1 MTKKTKYLFSILF
14 IALSVALILL
24 FLIVDKMNK
33 NEIAEN
39 QQIQRALS
47 QSLTDRNAGRIESIH
62 LQEESYVG
70 AVYYPVFDMEN
81 IDRTIIN
88 TIDKIMSEFILIH
101 QNENINAPAILN
113 VDYNS
118 YQINDRFVSVYFETT
133 YHSPMFANVVLIPQ
147 TMLLDVENDDV
158 LDSSEFFKDGY
169 LDRLSSLS
177 MKALADDEPFEE
189 GLDPIPDNYK
199 NIVFKKDGIVIV
211 FEKYQI
217 LPGYKGQK
225 EYFIEYSKLNDFLK
239 YDTQGKI
246 IEEKP
251 PVVVE
256 PKPEEA
262 VVEPAPIVEN
272 TNKQY
277 VAFTFDDGPY
287 PEVTD
292 RIVSAFEKVQGHATF
307 FVVGNRV
314 GQYGQSV
321 VNAYQKGN
329 QIGNH
334 SFNHPSLAKLGE
346 VELAQQINSTN
357 EVVQSIIGESPQ
369 ILRPT
374 FGEVSDLMLNQV
386 TMPMINWDVDSL
398 DWKSRNTQTIVDT
411 VMQNIKPNSIV
422 LMHDLYPTT
431 AEAVEI
437 LIEKLSALN
446 YEFVTINQ
454 LAQLNGQTLN
464 AGQVYWSIIK

>member
-1 MTKKTKYLFSILF
+1 M
-14 IALSVALILL
+14 
-24 FLIVDKMNK
+24 
-33 NEIAEN
+33 
-39 QQIQRALS
+39 
-47 QSLTDRNAGRIESIH
+47 
-62 LQEESYVG
+62 
-70 AVYYPVFDMEN
+70 
-81 IDRTIIN
+81 
-88 TIDKIMSEFILIH
+88 
-101 QNENINAPAILN
+101 
-113 VDYNS
+113 
-118 YQINDRFVSVYFETT
+118 
-133 YHSPMFANVVLIPQ
+133 
-147 TMLLDVENDDV
+147 
-158 LDSSEFFKDGY
+158 
-169 LDRLSSLS
+169 
-177 MKALADDEPFEE
+177 
-189 GLDPIPDNYK
+189 
-199 NIVFKKDGIVIV
+199 
-211 FEKYQI
+211 
-217 LPGYKGQK
+217 
-225 EYFIEYSKLNDFLK
+225 K

-422 LMHDLYPTT
+422 LMHGLYPTT

-464 AGQVYWSIIK
+464 AGQVYWSIII